1 MFIYSLSDP
10 TTKEIRY
17 IGFTSRSLLDKR
29 LSEHLRDNRKTRKN
43 SWIKS
48 LKNKGLK
55 PEINI
60 LEYCNLENWKNLEK
74 KWILQMKSDRLTNHT
89 LGGEGILGYKF
100 SDEQR
105 KANSERNK
113 GKILSKK
120 HRENISKANKGRKIN
135 EDTKNKIRTSHIGMT
150 LSEETKLKIGLH
162 HKGKIVSDETRDKI
176 RKTMKS
182 KGISPPKSNGGKQ
195 KRAVIAYLPNWYNNG
210 ELVFY
215 AEYESVTKASHEN
228 FVSTGAIFNNLK
240 GLTKHCRGFIWKYKE
255 N

>member
-10 TTKEIRY
+10 ITKEIRY
-17 IGFTSRSLLDKR
+17 IGFTSRSILDKR

-60 LEYCNLENWKNLEK
+60 LECCNLENWKSLEK
-74 KWILQMKSDRLTNHT
+74 KWISQMKSDRLTNHT
-89 LGGEGILGYKF
+89 LGGEGVLGYKF
-100 SDEQR
+100 SNEQR

-113 GKILSKK
+113 GKILSEK
-120 HRENISKANKGRKIN
+120 HKQNISKANKGRKVS
-135 EDTKNKIRTSHIGMT
+135 EDTKNKIRIFHIGTT
-150 LSEETKLKIGLH
+150 LTKETKLKIGLR
-162 HKGKIVSDETRDKI
+162 HKGKIVSDETKEKI
-176 RKTMKS
+176 SKTMKS
-182 KGISPPKSNGGKQ
+182 KGISPPKNNGGKQ
-195 KRAVIAYLPNWYNNG
+195 KRAVLQYIYNRYENKL
-210 ELVFY
+210 EFVK
-215 AEYESVTKASHEN
+215 EYESVTKASHEN

>member
-1 MFIYSLSDP
+1 M
-10 TTKEIRY
+10 
-17 IGFTSRSLLDKR
+17 
-29 LSEHLRDNRKTRKN
+29 
-43 SWIKS
+43 
-48 LKNKGLK
+48 KNKGLK

-150 LSEETKLKIGLH
+150 LSEETKLK
-162 HKGKIVSDETRDKI
+162 
-176 RKTMKS
+176 
-182 KGISPPKSNGGKQ
+182 
-195 KRAVIAYLPNWYNNG
+195 W
-210 ELVFY
+210 VFIIK
-215 AEYESVTKASHEN
+215 EK
-228 FVSTGAIFNNLK
+228 FVS
-240 GLTKHCRGFIWKYKE
+240 
-255 N
+255 